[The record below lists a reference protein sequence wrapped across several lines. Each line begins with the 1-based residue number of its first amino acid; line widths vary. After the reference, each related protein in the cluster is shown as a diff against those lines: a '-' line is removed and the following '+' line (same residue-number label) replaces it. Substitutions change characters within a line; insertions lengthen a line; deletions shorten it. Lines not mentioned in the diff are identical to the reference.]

1 MFMRAFTRHPR
12 IFYMAIILL
21 PKAWDIV
28 VRTTSGDANFADI
41 TRRRLA
47 RIVLTALGSGTKDS
61 SAFRLRMRRLSTAEA
76 AFQAAWIAST
86 TSLPSVSRS
95 GASSVSSTVM
105 IA

>member
-47 RIVLTALGSGTKDS
+47 RIVLTALGSGSKDS
-61 SAFRLRMRRLSTAEA
+61 PAFRLRMPARER
-76 AFQAAWIAST
+76 AWWPGVFLT
-86 TSLPSVSRS
+86 RNT
-95 GASSVSSTVM
+95 
-105 IA
+105 